1 MFMLVIWIAKVVW
14 PQLWSLKE
22 LNWYLIHTVAIWT
35 FTFHKI
41 SGFVKG
47 DFEGQF
53 QTTLK
58 AKDIHFLIWKFRFII
73 LILLLS
79 LQNLSNPVLFTHCC
93 CYSKELTCLNCDLM
107 QKYMRINLTFI
118 NSHPQLRSHYLCHS
132 TVAVSRH
139 TGLKK
144 YTYLLVHSTTL
155 PWSVQT
161 IGDSNRVARNV
172 SWLLK

>member
-1 MFMLVIWIAKVVW
+1 M
-14 PQLWSLKE
+14 
-22 LNWYLIHTVAIWT
+22 HTVAIWT
-35 FTFHKI
+35 FTFHQI
-41 SGFVKG
+41 SGFERVI
-47 DFEGQF
+47 
-53 QTTLK
+53 LK
-58 AKDIHFLIWKFRFII
+58 VNFNPIYRQKLS
-73 LILLLS
+73 ILLSENACLFYPFFFYF

-155 PWSVQT
+155 P
-161 IGDSNRVARNV
+161 
-172 SWLLK
+172 